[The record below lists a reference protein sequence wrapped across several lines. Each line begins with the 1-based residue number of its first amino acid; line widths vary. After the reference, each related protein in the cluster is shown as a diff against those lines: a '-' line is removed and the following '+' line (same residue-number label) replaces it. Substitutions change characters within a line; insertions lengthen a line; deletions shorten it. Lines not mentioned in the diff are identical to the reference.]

1 MMHSS
6 GENGRKRKNDSDKRG
21 AYRKFD
27 EASSRMRDSLLHNC
41 AERVVAHAASNNGSC
56 RRGFVKDMVREI
68 HERAPLMGI
77 SRDDINNKVRIMKS
91 KREEEERRE
100 VSPAIP
106 FHIIRDP
113 SLSTN
118 SNLSDSGG
126 SSDQNPLD
134 MLASQAAENDAE
146 VGHDVGTTSSSSS
159 TSASVTSWSGSNP
172 A

>member
-1 MMHSS
+1 
-6 GENGRKRKNDSDKRG
+6 
-21 AYRKFD
+21 
-27 EASSRMRDSLLHNC
+27 MRESLIKSC
-41 AERVVAHAASNNGSC
+41 AERVIDHAAPNGGRC
-56 RRGFVKDMVREI
+56 RLGFVKELVDELNQ
-68 HERAPLMGI
+68 RAPLLEI
-77 SRDDINNKVRIMKS
+77 THDNINNKVRIIKGQ
-91 KREEEERRE
+91 REEEERRE